1 MKTYVAASSS
11 FWDKLPEVKEKLERL
26 GHEVKLPKSIDDSE
40 IEEKAWQKGDDEHVK
55 LIRSLFDDS
64 EKIIRDWCDAIYLM
78 NWDKRGIS
86 GYVGGAALVE
96 LYIAYREHK
105 KIFIENDVFPG
116 LMYDEIMGFGPT
128 FVHGDLSKIA

>member
-11 FWDKLPEVKEKLERL
+11 FWDKLPEVKEKLEKL
-26 GHEVKLPKSIDDSE
+26 GHEVKLPSSINDPE
-40 IEEKAWQKGDDEHVK
+40 IEKKAWQMGKDEHTR